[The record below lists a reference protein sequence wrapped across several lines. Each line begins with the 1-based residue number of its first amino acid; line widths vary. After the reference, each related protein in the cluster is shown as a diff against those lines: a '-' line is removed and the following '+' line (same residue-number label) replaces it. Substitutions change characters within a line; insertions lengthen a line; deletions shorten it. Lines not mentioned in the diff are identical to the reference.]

1 MITQQL
7 QLCLRSTA
15 KFEAAAAQTAD
26 GCKRFALGVVSV
38 LDSHEHSAV
47 KLLFA
52 ALYGED
58 KMLEKGNAIIC
69 FSEPFQSISVA
80 TITAILSNL
89 VQRTQIQ
96 WKRVGCYTTL
106 FTLPPSFCVVARFS
120 KIQMGV

>member
-1 MITQQL
+1 M
-7 QLCLRSTA
+7 A
-15 KFEAAAAQTAD
+15 VNDF
-26 GCKRFALGVVSV
+26 FLGVVSV

-80 TITAILSNL
+80 TITAILSNEL
-89 VQRTQIQ
+89 SSANSDSMKTHWVLHNAVHIATFILC
-96 WKRVGCYTTL
+96 GC
-106 FTLPPSFCVVARFS
+106 
-120 KIQMGV
+120 KIQQNLNGRLAAAWVMRVQYHVMC